1 MNGSHNPNSNQ
12 RPSTGQTPAK
22 WIVVGCI
29 LIGIIAAV
37 LAFKFLTPTHEPRQ
51 KPTTVAAAPEPK
63 VVPSEPA
70 PLAPVV
76 AHNPKPT
83 PPTQPQP
90 PQPTAIAAPRT
101 PQDLVKEL
109 ADICS
114 SPGPITKE
122 QAEKFKQ
129 NLEEL
134 VRRGAASVPAIREML
149 AKNVD
154 YDFAEDVE
162 GGDQLVYSS
171 LRAALIDTL
180 KQIGGPEAQSAMVA
194 TLQTSALP
202 AELLE
207 VAKNLDLDAPG
218 AYRAEILKAAR
229 DSLQMAAANQL
240 GTNIETGPAYRILQN
255 YGEANTT
262 ADLAKNDPAN
272 FYNALSLANLPDGQ
286 GLPSLV
292 QMAQSSGSD
301 SFGQVIATEMIG
313 QLAGQNAQALDTLVQ
328 MAQSGQIRNSTW
340 EKLAPILAG
349 DQYQIS
355 ASTADQSLNS
365 ASTPYTVVSSVTTPD
380 QINQRVALIDRFL
393 GIVPSDSAAA
403 ASLQHQRGIL
413 VTRLGL

>member
-1 MNGSHNPNSNQ
+1 MNGDPNSSQ
-12 RPSTGQTPAK
+12 ATSRKRTVS
-22 WIVVGCI
+22 ICVFVG
-29 LIGIIAAV
+29 LIAAI
-37 LAFKFLTPTHEPRQ
+37 LAFKLLTRDREIPAPQ
-51 KPTTVAAAPEPK
+51 KPTTVAAIPEPQ
-63 VVPSEPA
+63 SALARDPA
-70 PLAPVV
+70 PIKPIV
-76 AHNPKPT
+76 AATPT
-83 PPTQPQP
+83 PSPTQPQP
-90 PQPTAIAAPRT
+90 TAVPVPRT

-171 LRAALIDTL
+171 LRAALLDTL

-194 TLQTSALP
+194 TLQSSALP

-207 VAKNLDLDAPG
+207 VAKNLDQESPG
-218 AYRAEILKAAR
+218 AYREQILKAAR
-229 DSLQMAAANQL
+229 DSLQMADANQL

-272 FYNALSLANLPDGQ
+272 FYNALSLANLPDAQ

-301 SFGQVIATEMIG
+301 SFGQVIATEMIA

-328 MAQSGQIRNSTW
+328 MAQNGQIRNSTW

-355 ASTADQSLNS
+355 ASTADQSLNT
-365 ASTPYTVVSSVTTPD
+365 ANAPYSIVSSVTTPD
-380 QINQRVALIDRFL
+380 QINQRLTLIDKFL
-393 GIVPSDSAAA
+393 GLVPSDSAAA

-413 VTRLGL
+413 VARLGP